1 MVDHN
6 NLVVLGNIVIM
17 ESFFCNFL
25 AKCKNNLLLAAKLG
39 FRDLGLDYGQGTYP
53 TPFISRGC
61 NNFKLDGWSN
71 DLFKWSTINTLFGT
85 TILQFFF

>member
-1 MVDHN
+1 MHSKVKQY
-6 NLVVLGNIVIM
+6 NLLVLGNIVIT
-17 ESFFCNFL
+17 ESFFCNFS

-61 NNFKLDGWSN
+61 NNFKLDDWSN
-71 DLFKWSTINTLFGT
+71 ETFVMIY
-85 TILQFFF
+85 

>member
-1 MVDHN
+1 MHSKVKQY
-6 NLVVLGNIVIM
+6 NLLVLGNIVIT
-17 ESFFCNFL
+17 ESFFCNFS
-25 AKCKNNLLLAAKLG
+25 AKCNLLLAAKLG

-71 DLFKWSTINTLFGT
+71 ETFVMIY
-85 TILQFFF
+85 